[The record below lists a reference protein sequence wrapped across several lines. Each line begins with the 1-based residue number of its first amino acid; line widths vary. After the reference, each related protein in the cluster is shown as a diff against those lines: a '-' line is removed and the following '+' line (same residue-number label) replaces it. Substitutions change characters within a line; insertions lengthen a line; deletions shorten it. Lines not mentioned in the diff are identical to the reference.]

1 MAQKPIEKK
10 DSLKTIK
17 NIEKYSKK
25 SKFGKL
31 MYRLIFRSSEISKP
45 SKRKIKKISPIKKSF
60 NKNEGKIIRTIKI
73 ETLDPFGYSAE
84 NLTDKPNRGFD
95 KFGNSIHLKTKNFTI
110 RNILLFKK
118 HDVLD
123 SLVAKESERL
133 IRRQGFVRSVVIR
146 PISIE
151 GSTDSVDV
159 SVRVLDSWSLIPKG
173 AFSNS
178 KANIDLTERNF
189 FGFGHEFEN
198 NVANRFADGQ
208 KSYSTRYKINNIKNS
223 FISATA
229 EYNNDLDNNSFK
241 GIKIERL
248 FFSTFTKWAGGI
260 SYNYRFY
267 TDSLSNST
275 AIYARQS
282 FKLNTKDFWAGH
294 SIRIF
299 KGISEEVRTVKLVNT
314 FRYAD
319 IDYTNR
325 PSLEYDSGQFYNSEK
340 LYLTSVGIASQ
351 KFQEDK
357 YIFNFGIVEDVPY
370 GYNIALTGGL
380 QEKNLIKRAYF
391 GGKFSY
397 GKYFEFGYL
406 SANIEYGT
414 FMNNGNN
421 EEATLRIEGN
431 YFTNLYAI
439 GNWKIRQFI
448 KPSLVFGNNRNS
460 SIKDRLNLDD
470 TNGIPGFNSNNR
482 LRGNKKLLI
491 NFQTQTYVPGNWIGF
506 HFSPFLNVVLGSL
519 AQADSQLFNSKI
531 YSQIGIGVLIN
542 NDYLVFNSFQ
552 FSFSFYPSLPD
563 GTSNKTSTNS
573 FKNYDLQLPDYL
585 IGEPTIVP
593 YR

>member
-1 MAQKPIEKK
+1 MAQKPVEKK
-10 DSLKTIK
+10 DSLKTMK

-31 MYRLIFRSSEISKP
+31 MYRLVFRSSKISQP
-45 SKRKIKKISPIKKSF
+45 SQKKIRKISIIKKSF
-60 NKNEGKIIRTIKI
+60 DKNEGKIIRNIKI

-84 NLTDKPNRGFD
+84 NLNDKPNRGFD
-95 KFGNSIHLKTKNFTI
+95 KFGNSIHLKSKNFTI
-110 RNILLFKK
+110 KNILLFKK
-118 HDVLD
+118 YDRLD

-133 IRRQGFVRSVVIR
+133 VRRQRFVRSVVIR
-146 PISIE
+146 PLSVE
-151 GSTDSVDV
+151 GTTDSVDI

-223 FISATA
+223 FVSATA
-229 EYNNDLDNNSFK
+229 EYNNDLDNNSYK
-241 GIKIERL
+241 SIKIERP

-260 SYNYRFY
+260 SYKHQFY
-267 TDSLSNST
+267 TDSLPNN
-275 AIYARQS
+275 AALFAKQS
-282 FKLNTKDFWAGH
+282 FKFNTKDFWAGH

-299 KGISEEVRTVKLVNT
+299 KGFTEEVRTIKLVNT

-319 IDYTNR
+319 TDYTEK
-325 PSLEYDSGQFYNSEK
+325 PSLEYDPNNFYNSEK
-340 LYLTSVGIASQ
+340 LYLTSIGISSQ

-357 YIFNFGIVEDVPY
+357 YLFNFGLIEDVPY
-370 GYNIALTGGL
+370 GYNIAATGGI
-380 QEKNLIKRAYF
+380 QEKNLINRAYF

-397 GKYFEFGYL
+397 GNYFEFGYL
-406 SANIEYGT
+406 SANVEYGT

-421 EEATLRIEGN
+421 EESTLRIEGN
-431 YFTNLYAI
+431 YFTNLYSI

-448 KPSLVFGNNRNS
+448 KPTLVFGNNRNTI
-460 SIKDRLNLDD
+460 IKDRLNLDD
-470 TNGIPGFNSNNR
+470 ANGIPGFSSNYK
-482 LRGNKKLLI
+482 LLGNKKLLI
-491 NFQTQTYVPGNWIGF
+491 NLQTQTYVPGNWIGF

-519 AQADSQLFNSKI
+519 AQGDSQLFTSKI
-531 YSQIGIGVLIN
+531 YSQIGVGVLIN

-552 FSFSFYPSLPD
+552 ISFSFYPTLPD
-563 GTSNKTSTNS
+563 GSSNRTTTNS
-573 FKNYDLQLPDYL
+573 FKNYDFQLQDYL
-585 IGEPTIVP
+585 IGEPTIIP